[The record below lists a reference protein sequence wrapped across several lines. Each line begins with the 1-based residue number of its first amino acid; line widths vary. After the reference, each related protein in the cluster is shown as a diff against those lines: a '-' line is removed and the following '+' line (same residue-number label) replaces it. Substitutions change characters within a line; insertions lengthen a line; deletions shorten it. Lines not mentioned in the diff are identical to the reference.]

1 MKLLRTCS
9 AVQDVVCWL
18 GYGCVLIAVVFVGQT
33 VEWLLTVV
41 VKVTEVEAMNV
52 VALQG
57 VVLVQLLVQVLQEP
71 SSLASLGKDHRQLGF
86 LDLLVVDVALLQE
99 VVVLAHP

>member
-1 MKLLRTCS
+1 MKLLQTCS

-18 GYGCVLIAVVFVGQT
+18 GYGCVLIAVVFVGQI

-41 VKVTEVEAMNV
+41 VKVTEVEVMN
-52 VALQG
+52 VALQV
-57 VVLVQLLVQVLQEP
+57 VVLVQLLVQVLREP
-71 SSLASLGKDHRQLGF
+71 SSLESLGKDHRQLGF

-99 VVVLAHP
+99 AVVLAHP